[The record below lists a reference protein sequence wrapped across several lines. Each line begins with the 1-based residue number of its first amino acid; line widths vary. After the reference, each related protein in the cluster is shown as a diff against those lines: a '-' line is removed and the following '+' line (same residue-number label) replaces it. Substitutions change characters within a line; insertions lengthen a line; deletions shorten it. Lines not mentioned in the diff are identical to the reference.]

1 MRIIRAEY
9 LGMCFG
15 VRDAIELALQ
25 QAATE
30 PLTVLGDLV
39 HNETVLTE
47 LRGRGVRIAQQVAA
61 VETQT
66 VMITAHGASE
76 KAIGR
81 VRERGLNVMEATCPL
96 VLVAHRAVAAL
107 ARAGYHPVIVGKRQH
122 VEVRGLTED
131 LADFDVVLSEAEV
144 FELRERARFG
154 VAAQTTQPIEKV
166 RALVALIRKRF
177 PRAEVRFV
185 DTVCRPTKQRQNA
198 AIELAQQADL
208 VVVIGGSHSNNTQEL
223 VSACSRFCG
232 RVHHVQ
238 AANELREEWFE
249 GVLTVGITAG
259 TSTPDKSIDEVEQWL
274 DQLASR
280 RNPEQPAHALTEL
293 RHRQAA

>member
-1 MRIIRAEY
+1 MRIIRAEH

-15 VRDAIELALQ
+15 VRDAIELALR
-25 QAATE
+25 QAATG
-30 PLTVLGDLV
+30 PLTVLGELV
-39 HNETVLTE
+39 HNETVLAE
-47 LRGRGVRIAQQVAA
+47 LRGRGVRITQQVAA

-96 VLVAHRAVAAL
+96 VQVAHRAVAKL
-107 ARAGYHPVIVGKRQH
+107 AREGYHPVIVGKREH

-131 LADFDVVLSEAEV
+131 LADYDVVLSESEV
-144 FELRERARFG
+144 FELRERPRFG

-166 RALVALIRKRF
+166 RVLVGLILKRF
-177 PRAEVRFV
+177 PRADVRFV
-185 DTVCRPTKQRQNA
+185 DTVCRPTKERQNA
-198 AIELAQQADL
+198 AIELAQRAD
-208 VVVIGGSHSNNTQEL
+208 VVVLIGGAHSNNTREL
-223 VSACSRFCG
+223 VTACSRFCG

-238 AANELREEWFE
+238 AANDLREEWFE
-249 GVLTVGITAG
+249 GVVTVGITAG
-259 TSTPDKSIDEVEQWL
+259 TSTPDNSIDEVEQWL

-280 RNPEQPAHALTEL
+280 RNPEQPAHTVAEMQ
-293 RHRQAA
+293 HRQAA